1 MSNLF
6 YHKELTDAQW
16 GRIKCL
22 FAEPKKVGR
31 PPLNP
36 RVVLNGILWILRS
49 GARWRDLPARYG
61 NWNSVYHKFR
71 QWISAGLFEK
81 ILRALNFATNKYSLV
96 QIDSTFCKVH
106 KHGLGACKILGEQAI
121 GVSRGGYNTKIHAL
135 VNEYFQ
141 LIGVVLTG
149 GQIHDSECAISLL
162 STVNLVGKTV
172 LADKA
177 FNAEKIRVFIQEQGA
192 TVCVPDKS
200 NAVIKHDFDAELY
213 KQRNIVER
221 FFQRIK
227 EFRHIAVRFD
237 KLDICFLN
245 FIFLAAFIRLL

>member
-6 YHKELTDAQW
+6 YHLKDSQW
-16 GRIKCL
+16 
-22 FAEPKKVGR
+22 KKIEIFFPAKRRRGR
-31 PPLNP
+31 PPLNS
-36 RVVLNGILWILRS
+36 RVVLDGILWILRS
-49 GARWRDLPARYG
+49 GARWRDLPPCFG
-61 NWNSVYHKFR
+61 NWNSVSHKFR
-71 QWISAGLFEK
+71 QWCRVGIFEK
-81 ILRALNFATNKYSLV
+81 ILRTLNFATNKYLLV

-106 KHGLGACKILGEQAI
+106 KHGLGARKRNATQAI
-121 GVSRGGYNTKIHAL
+121 GKSRGGYNTKIHAL

-149 GQIHDSECAISLL
+149 GQIHDSECAITLL
-162 STVNLVGKTV
+162 SKVNLVDKTV

-177 FNAEKIRVFIQEQGA
+177 FNSEKIRAFIQEQRA

-200 NAVIKHDFDAELY
+200 NAVVKHDFDAELY

-227 EFRHIAVRFD
+227 EFRHISSRFD

-245 FIFLAAFIRLL
+245 FIFLAAFIRYL

>member
-6 YHKELTDAQW
+6 YHLTDSQW
-16 GRIKCL
+16 
-22 FAEPKKVGR
+22 KKIEFFFPAIRRRGR
-31 PPLNP
+31 PPLNS

-49 GARWRDLPARYG
+49 GARWRDLPICYG

-71 QWISAGLFEK
+71 QWIKGGLFEK
-81 ILRALNFATNKYSLV
+81 ILRALNFATNKYLLV

-106 KHGLGACKILGEQAI
+106 KHGLGAHKRNATQAI
-121 GVSRGGYNTKIHAL
+121 GKSRGGYNTKIHAL

-149 GQIHDSECAISLL
+149 GQIHDSECAITLL

-177 FNAEKIRVFIQEQGA
+177 FNSEKIRVFIQEQGA

-200 NAVIKHDFDAELY
+200 NAIIKHNFDAQLY

-227 EFRHIAVRFD
+227 EFRHIAIRFD

-245 FIFLAAFIRLL
+245 FIFLAAFIRHL

>member
-1 MSNLF
+1 MSNVL
-6 YHKELTDAQW
+6 YHLKDSQW
-16 GRIKCL
+16 
-22 FAEPKKVGR
+22 KKIEFFFSARKNRGR

-49 GARWRDLPARYG
+49 GARWRDLPTCFG

-71 QWISAGLFEK
+71 KWISVGLFEK
-81 ILRALNFATNKYSLV
+81 ILRTLNFITNKYLLIE
-96 QIDSTFCKVH
+96 IDSTFCKVH
-106 KHGLGACKILGEQAI
+106 KHGLGARKRDGRQAI
-121 GVSRGGYNTKIHAL
+121 GKSRGGYNTKIHAL

-141 LIGVVLTG
+141 LIGVD
-149 GQIHDSECAISLL
+149 DSKSALELL
-162 STVNLVGKTV
+162 NGIELAGKKV

-177 FNAEKIRVFIQEQGA
+177 YSSEKIRAFVQEQGA
-192 TVCVPDKS
+192 GFCVPDKS
-200 NAVIKHDFDAELY
+200 NTVIKHDFDAELY

-227 EFRHIAVRFD
+227 EFRHISSRFD

-245 FIFLAAFIRLL
+245 FIFLAAFIRYL

>member
-1 MSNLF
+1 MSKLF
-6 YHKELTDAQW
+6 YHLTDSQW
-16 GRIKCL
+16 
-22 FAEPKKVGR
+22 KKIEFFFPARRRRGR
-31 PPLNP
+31 PPLNS

-49 GARWRDLPARYG
+49 GARWRDLPECYG

-71 QWISAGLFEK
+71 QWIRVGLFEK

-106 KHGLGACKILGEQAI
+106 KHGLGTRKILGEQAI
-121 GVSRGGYNTKIHAL
+121 GKSRGGYNTKIRAL

-149 GQIHDSECAISLL
+149 GQIHDSECAITLL

-177 FNAEKIRVFIQEQGA
+177 FNSEKIRVFIQEQGA
-192 TVCVPDKS
+192 IVCVPDKS
-200 NAVIKHDFDAELY
+200 NAVIKHDFDEELY

-227 EFRHIAVRFD
+227 EFRHIAIRFD

-245 FIFLAAFIRLL
+245 FIFLSAFIRHL

>member
-6 YHKELTDAQW
+6 YHLTDSQW
-16 GRIKCL
+16 
-22 FAEPKKVGR
+22 KKIEFFFPARRRGR

-49 GARWRDLPARYG
+49 GARWRDLPSRYG

-71 QWISAGLFEK
+71 QWIRVGLFEK
-81 ILRALNFATNKYSLV
+81 ILRALNFASNKYSLV

-106 KHGLGACKILGEQAI
+106 KHGLGARKILGNQAI

-149 GQIHDSECAISLL
+149 GQIHDSECAITLL

-177 FNAEKIRVFIQEQGA
+177 FNSEKIRMFIQEQGA
-192 TVCVPDKS
+192 TVCVPDKT
-200 NAVIKHDFDAELY
+200 NAVIKHDFDAQLY
-213 KQRNIVER
+213 KHRNIVER

-227 EFRHIAVRFD
+227 EFRHIAIRFD

-245 FIFLAAFIRLL
+245 FIFLAAFIRHL

>member
-1 MSNLF
+1 
-6 YHKELTDAQW
+6 
-16 GRIKCL
+16 
-22 FAEPKKVGR
+22 
-31 PPLNP
+31 
-36 RVVLNGILWILRS
+36 
-49 GARWRDLPARYG
+49 LPECYG

-71 QWISAGLFEK
+71 QWIRVGLFEK

-96 QIDSTFCKVH
+96 QMDSTFCKVH
-106 KHGLGACKILGEQAI
+106 KHGLGARKILCNQAI

-149 GQIHDSECAISLL
+149 GQIHDSECAITLL

-177 FNAEKIRVFIQEQGA
+177 FNSEKIRVFIQEQGA
-192 TVCVPDKS
+192 TVCVSDKS
-200 NAVIKHDFDAELY
+200 NAVIKHDFDEELY

-221 FFQRIK
+221 FFQRICRLYSSFIIYQHTQSAQ
-227 EFRHIAVRFD
+227 EFINNH
-237 KLDICFLN
+237 
-245 FIFLAAFIRLL
+245 

>member
-6 YHKELTDAQW
+6 YHLTDSQW
-16 GRIKCL
+16 
-22 FAEPKKVGR
+22 KKIEFFFPARRRGS

-49 GARWRDLPARYG
+49 GGRWRDLPARYG

-71 QWISAGLFEK
+71 QWISVGLFKK
-81 ILRALNFATNKYSLV
+81 ILRDLNFATNKYSLV
-96 QIDSTFCKVH
+96 QMDSTFCKVH
-106 KHGLGACKILGEQAI
+106 KHGLGARKILGEQTI

-135 VNEYFQ
+135 VSEYFQ

-149 GQIHDSECAISLL
+149 GQIHDSECAITLL

-177 FNAEKIRVFIQEQGA
+177 FNSEKIRVFIQEQGA

-200 NAVIKHDFDAELY
+200 NAVIKHDFDEELY

-227 EFRHIAVRFD
+227 EFRHIAIRFD

-245 FIFLAAFIRLL
+245 FIFLAAFIRHL

>member
-6 YHKELTDAQW
+6 YHLTDNQW
-16 GRIKCL
+16 
-22 FAEPKKVGR
+22 KKIEFFFPIRRRKGR

-49 GARWRDLPARYG
+49 GARWRDLPPCFG

-71 QWISAGLFEK
+71 QWIRGGLFEK
-81 ILRALNFATNKYSLV
+81 ILRALNFATNKYLLV

-106 KHGLGACKILGEQAI
+106 KHGLGALKRNSTQAI
-121 GVSRGGYNTKIHAL
+121 GKSRGGYNTKIHAL

-149 GQIHDSECAISLL
+149 GQIHDSECAIKLL
-162 STVNLVGKTV
+162 STVNLDGKTV

-177 FNAEKIRVFIQEQGA
+177 FNSEKIRAFIQEQGA

-227 EFRHIAVRFD
+227 EFRHIAIRYD

-245 FIFLAAFIRLL
+245 FVFLAAFFRYL